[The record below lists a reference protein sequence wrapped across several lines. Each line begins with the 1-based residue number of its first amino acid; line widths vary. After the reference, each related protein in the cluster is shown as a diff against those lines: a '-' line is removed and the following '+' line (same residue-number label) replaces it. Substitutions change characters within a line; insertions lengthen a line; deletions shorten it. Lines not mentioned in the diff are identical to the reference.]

1 LPASIP
7 TRPNEAPYLGVGV
20 GLRTVHYPEIFRRV
34 REGDPLG
41 VDWLEALSEN
51 YMVEGGRPKR
61 VLDELCG
68 QVPLVLHGVSL
79 NIGSS
84 DPLDA
89 RYLAELRQ
97 LADATGALWVS
108 DHLCW
113 TGVDGRSLHDLMPL
127 PFTTDALRHVVERVK
142 RVQGALGRRI
152 ALENVSSYLSYSA
165 DAMPEWE
172 FLAGIAEGADC
183 GILLDVNNIFV
194 SSHNHGF
201 DGEDY
206 LAGIPPERVF
216 QMHLAGHSE
225 APPLLIDT
233 HDHPVRPEV
242 WTLFESAVRRMGPV
256 STLIEWDDLIPSY
269 EELLEEAERA
279 RAILDRVCAAPV
291 EPRIARAV

>member
-1 LPASIP
+1 M
-7 TRPNEAPYLGVGV
+7 GV
-20 GLRTVHYPEIFRRV
+20 GLRTVHYPEIFRRL
-34 REGDPLG
+34 RAGDPLG

-61 VLDELCG
+61 VLDELSA

-79 NIGSS
+79 NIGSADS
-84 DPLDA
+84 LDV
-89 RYLAELRQ
+89 RYLAQLREL
-97 LADATGALWVS
+97 AETTGAHWVS

-127 PFTTDALRHVVERVK
+127 PFTDDALRHVAERVK
-142 RVQGALGRRI
+142 RVQDALGRRI

-165 DAMPEWE
+165 DAMPEWD
-172 FLAGIAEGADC
+172 FLAGIAERADC

-194 SSHNHGF
+194 SAHNHGF
-201 DGEDY
+201 DAEDY
-206 LAGIPPERVF
+206 LAGIPPQRVF

-269 EELLEEAERA
+269 EELLAEADRA
-279 RAILDRVCAAPV
+279 RAIIDRVCATPV